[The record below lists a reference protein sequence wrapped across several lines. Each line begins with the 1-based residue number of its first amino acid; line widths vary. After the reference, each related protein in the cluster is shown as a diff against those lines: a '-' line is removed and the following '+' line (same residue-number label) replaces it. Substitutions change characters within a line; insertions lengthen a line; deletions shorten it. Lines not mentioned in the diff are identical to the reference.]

1 VSTVKAYP
9 RKQFF
14 IDMFTRDITLE
25 DCILDLIDNAMDSYL
40 RTRGIDV
47 GEEVFGQT
55 DGAGARHP
63 GLIRIDFSQQ
73 EFRIVDDC
81 GGIDRRAAEDDVF
94 CFGHAKGMRPSG
106 GLGVYGIGLKRA
118 IFKLGNSTV
127 IESSTSEGGF
137 TVRINLATWLEDGDD
152 LASNWT
158 FPIEDRLEKTT
169 VWGAG
174 TTITITDLYD
184 EVKVRMSDGALEGAL
199 RRIVAQTY
207 SVFLGDHVSVVLNGV
222 PVERVA
228 LPLGNSP
235 EIEPGFEKLVENGV
249 TCTLLATLAPPAL
262 RKLESAGWYVICNGR
277 IVLPA
282 DKSEVTGWGAA
293 VLPTFQPK
301 YRPFVGVALFMAED
315 PILLPWTTSKLGLN
329 RESVLFQK
337 VRSRMAGI
345 AKPVLSFLNELYPSR
360 PEEDLEGV
368 GSDDDGASAGRA
380 VAEGVRP
387 ADFRTLMR
395 SPAASTFAVK
405 PQHFRKTTTR
415 VQFDAELTDLE
426 RRRKRIR
433 RPGLSASSIGR
444 HTFEHFLKT
453 ECPE

>member
-1 VSTVKAYP
+1 
-9 RKQFF
+9 
-14 IDMFTRDITLE
+14 MFTRDITLE

-184 EVKVRMSDGALEGAL
+184 EVKVRMSDGALEG
-199 RRIVAQTY
+199 
-207 SVFLGDHVSVVLNGV
+207 
-222 PVERVA
+222 
-228 LPLGNSP
+228 
-235 EIEPGFEKLVENGV
+235 
-249 TCTLLATLAPPAL
+249 
-262 RKLESAGWYVICNGR
+262 
-277 IVLPA
+277 
-282 DKSEVTGWGAA
+282 
-293 VLPTFQPK
+293 
-301 YRPFVGVALFMAED
+301 
-315 PILLPWTTSKLGLN
+315 
-329 RESVLFQK
+329 
-337 VRSRMAGI
+337 
-345 AKPVLSFLNELYPSR
+345 
-360 PEEDLEGV
+360 
-368 GSDDDGASAGRA
+368 
-380 VAEGVRP
+380 
-387 ADFRTLMR
+387 
-395 SPAASTFAVK
+395 
-405 PQHFRKTTTR
+405 
-415 VQFDAELTDLE
+415 
-426 RRRKRIR
+426 
-433 RPGLSASSIGR
+433 
-444 HTFEHFLKT
+444 
-453 ECPE
+453 